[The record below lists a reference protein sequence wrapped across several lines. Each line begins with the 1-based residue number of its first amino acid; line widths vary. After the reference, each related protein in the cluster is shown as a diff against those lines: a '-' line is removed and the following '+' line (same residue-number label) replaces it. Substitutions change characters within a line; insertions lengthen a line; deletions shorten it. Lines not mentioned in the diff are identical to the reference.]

1 MPGTVVSP
9 AGVDLITQPLRGRG
23 GGDGGALE
31 TWLSSV
37 CDEFKLGPKVIG
49 TRAAD
54 TDGLLYTH
62 KLLAEPC
69 ILSGW
74 ELGHKQPRELAA
86 F

>member
-1 MPGTVVSP
+1 MPGTVGSP
-9 AGVDLITQPLRGRG
+9 AGVALITQPLRSHG

-37 CDEFKLGPKVIG
+37 CEDSRLGPKVID

-54 TDGLLYTH
+54 TDGVPYTH

-69 ILSGW
+69 TFSGW
-74 ELGHKQPRELAA
+74 ELGHKQPRE
-86 F
+86 